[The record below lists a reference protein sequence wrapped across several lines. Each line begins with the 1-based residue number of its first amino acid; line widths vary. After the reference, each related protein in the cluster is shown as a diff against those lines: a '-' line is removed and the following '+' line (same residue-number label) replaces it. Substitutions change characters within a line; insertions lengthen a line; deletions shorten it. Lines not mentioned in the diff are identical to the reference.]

1 MAETIEKVIVINI
14 SDSPTGSSDGLV
26 DFFGPSGPIRLLAKG
41 INKPE
46 SKNRANLLLGSCVEI
61 EYFKAR
67 QKGSIGRLKKSTTLY
82 SLDYSNNLNL
92 VFLTRC
98 LKIFKSLKSKSLPVY
113 NAYFQIIHRLG
124 EGLNKRLLL
133 FILAQ
138 SLSYFGIAPITSKCC
153 ACSGSYD
160 LCDFSY
166 YEGGFLCSKHSTSQR
181 WNKELKSIYYLFSD
195 LDKFLSMSNDAI
207 TNYLYAELLDHLE
220 HNGINIEFLR
230 N

>member
-1 MAETIEKVIVINI
+1 MAETIEKVIVVNI
-14 SDSPTGSSDGLV
+14 SDSPTGSLDGLV
-26 DFFGPSGPIRLLAKG
+26 DFFGPDGPIRLLAKG

-98 LKIFKSLKSKSLPVY
+98 LKIVKSIKSKSLAVY

-124 EGLNKRLLL
+124 EGLNRRLLL

-138 SLSYFGIAPITSKCC
+138 SLNYYGIAPITTKCC
-153 ACSGSYD
+153 VCSSSFN

-166 YEGGFLCSKHSTSQR
+166 YQGGFLCSKHSVKPR

-195 LDKFLSMSNDAI
+195 LEKFLAISNDAI
-207 TNYLYAELLDHLE
+207 VNYLYGELLDHL
-220 HNGINIEFLR
+220 HNNGISINF
-230 N
+230 